1 MPVAAGAIPSA
12 AVSAALLEELRAR
25 FRRVA
30 VVHEW
35 LTIPGGSEQV
45 VLELL
50 EMFPDAELFASIYDP
65 APWPAQIK
73 QRRVH
78 ASVLTR
84 LPGARA
90 HYQRFLP
97 LMDRAYRAFD
107 LSGFDL
113 VLSSNHAFAKN
124 VRVPPDALHVC
135 YCHTPMRYAWQED
148 FLEGEDVGRLAR
160 SALPLLLG
168 RLRAQD
174 LRGAASPDVFVA
186 NSLHVAQRILRCYGR
201 TAEVVHPPVDVAH
214 FLELPRAPRDFYLV
228 FGRVVPYKRVDLAVA
243 ACARAGLSLKVAG
256 DGRAL
261 DAVRAA
267 TPADADIEFLGRV
280 APHERDELLR
290 GARALLFPGE
300 EDFGIVPVEA
310 QAAGVPVVAYSV
322 GGAAET
328 VLDGRTGVLFD
339 EQTPAGL
346 AGAIA
351 RLEGLSLDEAQ
362 LRANASRFGRSRF
375 REEMAAV
382 IAVAVDSRARARA
395 NGRASARVGARR
407 EAGFDVPDGGEA
419 SGGEPRSALA
429 TVGRVAPRAS
439 SSSPVS
445 GVDAERAAREREAYD
460 EHGVE
465 QAMDA
470 WHGRFGHVFDCPN
483 TRRAERRF
491 DAATRTA
498 VAGQRVL
505 DIGCGDGASSL
516 RLLQMGAAFVLGI
529 DVSQSAISRAQ
540 HHAQPGRLEFR
551 VGDVARD
558 VEGQFGCIF
567 GRSIL
572 HHIDY
577 RGLLP
582 RLYAEHLDPGGT
594 MLFMEPQGENLLIR
608 LYARVVASAHTPDER
623 SFARADLDWLR
634 SHFPDIEL
642 RPVNYLSFPAALLT
656 SQLPLGPDNAL
667 LRACD
672 RADEWVARRGPSRL
686 RSHFRQTTVVI
697 RTPPG

>member
-1 MPVAAGAIPSA
+1 VPVAAGAIPSA

-97 LMDRAYRAFD
+97 LMDRAYRTFD

-124 VRVPPDALHVC
+124 VRVPPSALHVC

-186 NSLHVAQRILRCYGR
+186 NSRHVAQRILRCYGR

-243 ACARAGLSLKVAG
+243 ACARAGLPLKVAG

-346 AGAIA
+346 AGAID
-351 RLEGLSLDEAQ
+351 RLEGSALKDQ
-362 LRANASRFGRSRF
+362 DLRANALRFGRPRF
-375 REEMAAV
+375 REELAAV
-382 IAVAVDSRARARA
+382 IVAAADSRA
-395 NGRASARVGARR
+395 NGRRG
-407 EAGFDVPDGGEA
+407 
-419 SGGEPRSALA
+419 LA
-429 TVGRVAPRAS
+429 TVGRVAPPAS
-439 SSSPVS
+439 SSSPAS
-445 GVDAERAAREREAYD
+445 GVDAQRAAREREAYD

-470 WHGRFGHVFDCPN
+470 WHGRFPHVFDCPN

-491 DAATRTA
+491 DAATRAA
-498 VAGQRVL
+498 VAGQRAL
-505 DIGCGDGASSL
+505 DIGCGDGSSSL
-516 RLLQMGAAFVLGI
+516 RLLELGAAFVLGI

-540 HHAQPGRLEFR
+540 RHAQPGRLEFR

-582 RLYAEHLDPGGT
+582 RLYTEHLDPGGT

-623 SFARADLDWLR
+623 SFARDDLDWLS

-642 RPVNYLSFPAALLT
+642 QPVNYLSFAAALLT
-656 SQLPLGPDNAL
+656 SQLPLGPDNGL

-697 RTPPG
+697 RKPPG